1 MEINKNTNSIN
12 TTGAL
17 NSNAPVKNDESS
29 GAKAKIEK
37 KEKVITL
44 KSLKANILKK
54 QQLCSK
60 NEEKAQQY
68 RKEIAEYDTKLKEIK
83 KITKEREKA
92 VVKLKEIENQLN
104 TQKAEIIKLQ
114 QKHEELYRESI
125 QQKIEIMWLKN
136 GKVSSDQIEKFLELC
151 GHLQDRINDLSI
163 NEILDAI
170 SLVSEEKAENK

>member
-1 MEINKNTNSIN
+1 MAVILFRFFKKNRASRLTIAVLHRRSDW
-12 TTGAL
+12 
-17 NSNAPVKNDESS
+17 P
-29 GAKAKIEK
+29 
-37 KEKVITL
+37 
-44 KSLKANILKK
+44 IL
-54 QQLCSK
+54 
-60 NEEKAQQY
+60 
-68 RKEIAEYDTKLKEIK
+68 IK